1 MYSHYKARE
10 SRQRKERSLHQSNGA
25 ITIQTCNYFIQM
37 LTYVNES
44 SSCSLSTAFYP
55 DRKLSAA
62 ERWDEAQGE
71 HGFLIDVS

>member
-1 MYSHYKARE
+1 
-10 SRQRKERSLHQSNGA
+10 
-25 ITIQTCNYFIQM
+25 M

-71 HGFLIDVS
+71 HGFLIDVSHVANVTLR